1 MRLMWLMVLWVLLC
15 GCVAAS
21 AELPTA
27 EPPVPS
33 SFVPIRTVRA
43 TAIPTATLMP
53 RVQATETPTS
63 QPAIT
68 TVLVRSVS
76 PDGLWEAVTE
86 SVIQA
91 NGSGETATLVVRSL
105 ADSRAW
111 VVETLSEPWRV
122 VAAPWPFYWSRDG
135 HTLYITHRVIRVDGC
150 FGPESS
156 NGTDLQVWDE
166 RTGTARIIL
175 EESGGWL
182 TLSPDEQ
189 TLAYVTSWPSHL
201 VFRDVVSGEERAV
214 GTELFTEDQ
223 TPATLTDLIWSPD
236 QEKVASMARLHSCGN
251 EAAEQHAILVF
262 DVQELD
268 QRIVWQGGESFRI
281 LGWNGNKRLALVDEI
296 GAAWQLEVATGVLA
310 RAR

>member
-1 MRLMWLMVLWVLLC
+1 MRLMWLMILWVLLR

-27 EPPVPS
+27 EPSVPS

-43 TAIPTATLMP
+43 TAIPSATLMP

-63 QPAIT
+63 QPATT

-91 NGSGETATLVVRSL
+91 NGSGETVTLVVRSL

-122 VAAPWPFYWSRDG
+122 VAAPWPLYWSRDG
-135 HTLYITHRVIRVDGC
+135 HTLYITHRVIRADGC

-156 NGTDLQVWDE
+156 NGTDLLAWDE

-182 TLSPDEQ
+182 ALSPDEQ
-189 TLAYVTSWPSHL
+189 MLAYVTSWPSRL
-201 VFRDVVSGEERAV
+201 VLRDVVSGEDRAV

-236 QEKVASMARLHSCGN
+236 QERIASTARLQSCGD
-251 EAAEQHAILVF
+251 EAAEQRAILVF
-262 DVQELD
+262 DVQELE
-268 QRIVWQGGESFRI
+268 QRVVWQGDQSFHI
-281 LGWNGNKRLALVDEI
+281 SGWNGDNCLTLVDET
-296 GAAWQLEVATGVLA
+296 GEAWQLEIATGVLA
-310 RAR
+310 PAR